1 MNSEKKKKRNKT
13 IDFENSICLDFS
25 VQCIGTKLIKEYEY
39 FYRIRLDKKE
49 KEK

>member
-1 MNSEKKKKRNKT
+1 MNSEKKKEDKT